1 MARKDVNKGS
11 NIDIYRK
18 KIGKQEYRRNKGVVK
33 SIKDTSDAK
42 QSAIGV
48 KEILLVMVAIFVL
61 LATIY
66 LMVFLSFEK

>member
-66 LMVFLSFEK
+66 LMVFLLFEK